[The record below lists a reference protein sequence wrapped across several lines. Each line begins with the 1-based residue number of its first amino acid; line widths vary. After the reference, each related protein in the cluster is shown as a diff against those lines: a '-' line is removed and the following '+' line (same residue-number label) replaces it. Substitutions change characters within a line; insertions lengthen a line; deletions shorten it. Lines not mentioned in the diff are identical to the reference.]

1 MIFGFEARH
10 SWGKSLNL
18 SEPQFA
24 HWQNGSDDN
33 SVVGNDINIFSM
45 CLIENVCPVQYS
57 FLSNSHWVLHVS

>member
-24 HWQNGSDDN
+24 HPQNGPDDDTVIGN
-33 SVVGNDINIFSM
+33 TSVNGVSM
-45 CLIENVCPVQYS
+45 YLRENAYPVQCC
-57 FLSNSHWVLHVS
+57 FLSS